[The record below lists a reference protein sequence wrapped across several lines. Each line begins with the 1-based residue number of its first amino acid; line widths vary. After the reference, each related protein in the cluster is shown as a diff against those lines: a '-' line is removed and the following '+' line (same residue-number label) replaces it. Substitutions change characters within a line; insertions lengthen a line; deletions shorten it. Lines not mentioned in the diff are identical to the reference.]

1 MFSMR
6 WLMRVTIFSSNQPRH
21 LNLAREFAQFT
32 DTVFFVSEV
41 NTVFPGKVS
50 DFFQKTEI
58 MQDYFSNV
66 IQSERKIFGDV
77 DFLPNNVK
85 TLAIKSGDLNLLSDV
100 QLGNAL
106 SSDLF
111 VIFGASYIKGWLID
125 FLVNKKAINIHMG
138 LSPYYRGSSCNFW
151 AMYDGNPSYVGATIH
166 MLSKGLDSGDMLFH
180 CVPKFQEF
188 DSKFDFTM
196 RSVLV
201 AQEGLV
207 QTVKDGR
214 IFSMS
219 RVKQD
224 TSLEVRYTRN
234 NDFKDD
240 VAREFL
246 GKDIDLLSEKFEYPD
261 LLCPIFK

>member
-1 MFSMR
+1 MK
-6 WLMRVTIFSSNQPRH
+6 VTIFSSNQPRH

-50 DFFQKTEI
+50 DFFQKTKT

-66 IQSERKIFGDV
+66 TQSEKKIFGDV
-77 DFLPNNVK
+77 DFLPNNVR
-85 TLAIKSGDLNLLSDV
+85 TIAIKSGDLNLLSDV

-111 VIFGASYIKGWLID
+111 VVFGASYIKGWLIN
-125 FLVNKKAINIHMG
+125 FLVDKKAINIHMG

-180 CVPKFQEF
+180 CVPKLL
-188 DSKFDFTM
+188 DSDSQFDFTM
-196 RSVLV
+196 RAVLA

-207 QTVKDGR
+207 QTVKNGR
-214 IFSMS
+214 IFSMPS
-219 RVKQD
+219 TQQD
-224 TSLEVRYTRN
+224 ISLEVRYARN
-234 NDFKDD
+234 IEFTDAI
-240 VAREFL
+240 ARDFL
-246 GKDIDLLSEKFEYPD
+246 GRDIDLSSEKFEYPS
-261 LLCPIFK
+261 LLSPILK

>member
-1 MFSMR
+1 MK
-6 WLMRVTIFSSNQPRH
+6 TI
-21 LNLAREFAQFT
+21 
-32 DTVFFVSEV
+32 
-41 NTVFPGKVS
+41 
-50 DFFQKTEI
+50 
-58 MQDYFSNV
+58 
-66 IQSERKIFGDV
+66 
-77 DFLPNNVK
+77 
-85 TLAIKSGDLNLLSDV
+85 AIKSGDLNLLSDV

-111 VIFGASYIKGWLID
+111 VVFGASYIKGWLID
-125 FLVNKKAINIHMG
+125 FLVDKKAINIHMG

-151 AMYDGNPSYVGATIH
+151 AMYDGNPSYVGATVH

-180 CVPKFQEF
+180 CVPKFQ
-188 DSKFDFTM
+188 DSDSLFDFTM

-219 RVKQD
+219 SVQQD
-224 TSLEVRYTRN
+224 KSLEVRYTKN
-234 NDFKDD
+234 NEFTDD

-246 GKDIDLLSEKFEYPD
+246 GRDIDLSSEKFKYPN